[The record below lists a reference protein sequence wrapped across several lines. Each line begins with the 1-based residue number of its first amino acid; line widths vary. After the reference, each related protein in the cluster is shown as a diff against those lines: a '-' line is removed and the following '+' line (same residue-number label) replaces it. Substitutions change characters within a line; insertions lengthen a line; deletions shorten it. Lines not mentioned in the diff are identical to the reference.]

1 VVELFAPR
9 SHSVDKV
16 KRWLVSAGI
25 DEGRLSQSPNKQV
38 SLP

>member
-1 VVELFAPR
+1 MFAPR
-9 SHSVDKV
+9 DRSVDKV

-25 DEGRLSQSPNKQV
+25 DEERLSRSPNKQV